1 MDDSGW
7 RKELATI
14 VSWMRDLSMQTDPQA
29 AALMYGEGFR
39 KAGIAPADGYIAVSR
54 RDLEPPAYRITRFSG
69 WKDDINPWREKGK
82 LPLFTSGLLG
92 ELIYSNEPQVIDD
105 LRSRVADDDPARE
118 YLSPHNFLVTMPQY
132 YDGLALNMGV
142 ILMNDGSAFP
152 RDRIPVMVWQANLWG
167 WAVINLV
174 LKNQLREAYDIL
186 DGELRTVG
194 DMQKSLL
201 PETLPAIP
209 TLEMAVH
216 YETSRRAGGDYYDI
230 FDLGN
235 DKWGILIADVS
246 GHSTPAAVIMAITH
260 AVAHLHPGNGTP
272 PGELLEFVNH
282 HLASRYT
289 MIPTTFVTAFYGVYD
304 ARKRTLAYARA
315 GHNPPRLCRD
325 GEVTEL
331 DRVGGL
337 PLGIAQDE
345 AYEET
350 TVQLAKGDSLFFYTD
365 GITEA
370 RDTGTG
376 RMFGTE
382 PLDRAMR
389 ACDENVR
396 EMLAEVLKELHAFTI
411 GKAIQD
417 DRTVLAA
424 VVR

>member
-1 MDDSGW
+1 M
-7 RKELATI
+7 
-14 VSWMRDLSMQTDPQA
+14 
-29 AALMYGEGFR
+29 
-39 KAGIAPADGYIAVSR
+39 
-54 RDLEPPAYRITRFSG
+54 
-69 WKDDINPWREKGK
+69 
-82 LPLFTSGLLG
+82 
-92 ELIYSNEPQVIDD
+92 
-105 LRSRVADDDPARE
+105 
-118 YLSPHNFLVTMPQY
+118 
-132 YDGLALNMGV
+132 
-142 ILMNDGSAFP
+142 
-152 RDRIPVMVWQANLWG
+152 
-167 WAVINLV
+167 INLV

-315 GHNPPRLCRD
+315 GHNPPRLCRNR
-325 GEVTEL
+325 EVTEL

-337 PLGIAQDE
+337 PLGISLDE

>member
-1 MDDSGW
+1 MSYEIAW

-14 VSWMRDLSMQTDPQA
+14 VSWMRDLSKQTDPQA

-39 KAGIAPADGYIAVSR
+39 KAGIAPSDGYIAVSR

-69 WKDDINPWREKGK
+69 WNDDINPWREKGK
-82 LPLFTSGLLG
+82 LPLFTTGLLG

-118 YLSPHNFLVTMPQY
+118 YLSPYNFLVTMPQY

-142 ILMNDGSAFP
+142 MLMHDGSAFP
-152 RDRIPVMVWQANLWG
+152 RDRLPVIVGQANLRG
-167 WAVINLV
+167 WAVLNLV
-174 LKNQLREAYDIL
+174 LENQLREADDIL
-186 DGELRTVG
+186 AGQLRTVG
-194 DMQKSLL
+194 VMHKSQL

-230 FDLGN
+230 FGLGN

-272 PGELLEFVNH
+272 PGELLGFVNH

-304 ARKRTLAYARA
+304 ARKRTLTYARA
-315 GHNPPRLCRD
+315 GHNPPRVSR
-325 GEVTEL
+325 GREVFEL
-331 DRVGGL
+331 DQVGGL
-337 PLGIAQDE
+337 PLGITANE
-345 AYEET
+345 EYEEH
-350 TVQLAKGDSLFFYTD
+350 TVRLEAGDAVLFYTD

-370 RDTGTG
+370 RDAAGG
-376 RMFGTE
+376 MYGVE
-382 PLDRAMR
+382 PLDRALL
-389 ACDENVR
+389 ACEGNVR
-396 EMLAEVLKELHAFTI
+396 GLLADVLKDLHAFTI
-411 GKAIQD
+411 GQAIQD
-417 DRTVLAA
+417 DRTVLAG